1 MKKSIHQEL
10 LNLYTLCEPSE
21 NPQDIPEHITQRN
34 DAIHKV
40 FCLLEELLRNG
51 NFEEVDIFL
60 DDINVKLLTPIAL
73 LSFLTITFH
82 GKKHL
87 INRLD
92 FLIRAEEQIRT
103 VLGDE
108 RTEKLLLR
116 RR

>member
-1 MKKSIHQEL
+1 MKYLNQEL
-10 LNLYTLCEPSE
+10 IKLCALCGAPK

-51 NFEEVDIFL
+51 NFKEVDIFL
-60 DDINVKLLTPIAL
+60 DNINVKLLTPTAL
-73 LSFLTITFH
+73 LAFLTITFH

-87 INRLD
+87 KNRLD
-92 FLIRAEEQIRT
+92 FLIRAEEQIRA

-108 RTEKLLLR
+108 RAEKLLLHR
-116 RR
+116 R